1 MYESDKINNNI
12 YLKIVHLAV
21 ANLIESLHT
30 PCREL
35 YMKGFPKWLVKTNF
49 FLAVPIV
56 NFGKKAGSI
65 PLIEKIVNL
74 FFIKPFNQVTAVP
87 IKHVDINE
95 SIAAGS
101 SALPLA
107 VIERLIEYASHVM
120 VLDEC
125 VCRSYY
131 KRDLNDI
138 GCMVLGKAA
147 LDIHPS
153 NGRIV
158 SVAEAKAHIRKA
170 ADAGLVANVAH
181 VWIDPVGFGVTSFKN
196 MLFICFCG
204 HDSCLY
210 TDNLDKRCSNLDKAY
225 KRLDGIFVSIDE
237 SLCSG
242 CGICAEKCFV
252 SAIRMKNYKAVIS
265 DVCKGCGRCID
276 ECPEKAIRLETGDF
290 DNVFN
295 QLLKRVSSLANI
307 R

>member
-1 MYESDKINNNI
+1 
-12 YLKIVHLAV
+12 
-21 ANLIESLHT
+21 
-30 PCREL
+30 
-35 YMKGFPKWLVKTNF
+35 MKGFPKWLVKINF

-56 NFGKKAGSI
+56 NFGKKAGRL
-65 PLIEKIVNL
+65 PLINKIVNL
-74 FFIKPFNQVTAVP
+74 FFIKLLNQVTALP
-87 IKHVDINE
+87 IRHVNIDE
-95 SIAAGS
+95 RVDAQS
-101 SALPLA
+101 SALPLSI
-107 VIERLIEYASHVM
+107 VDRLVDSASHVM

-131 KRDLNDI
+131 KRNFNDI

-158 SVAEAKAHIRKA
+158 SVIEAKTHIRKA

-225 KRLDGIFVSIDE
+225 KRLDGMSVIIDE

-252 SAIRMKNYKAVIS
+252 SAIRMKNDKAFIG

-276 ECPEKAIRLETGDF
+276 ECPEKAIHLQMEDF
-290 DNVFN
+290 DSVYS
-295 QLLKRVSSLANI
+295 QLLKRVSSLADI

>member
-1 MYESDKINNNI
+1 
-12 YLKIVHLAV
+12 
-21 ANLIESLHT
+21 
-30 PCREL
+30 
-35 YMKGFPKWLVKTNF
+35 MKGFPKWLVKTNF
-49 FLAVPIV
+49 FLAMPIV
-56 NFGKKAGSI
+56 NFGKKAGRL
-65 PLIEKIVNL
+65 PLIKKIVNI
-74 FFIKPFNQVTAVP
+74 FFIKPLNQVTAVP
-87 IKHVDINE
+87 IRHVDINE
-95 SIAAGS
+95 SIGAQS
-101 SALPLA
+101 SALPLG
-107 VIERLIEYASHVM
+107 IIDRLVESASHVM

-131 KRDLNDI
+131 KRNLNEI

-158 SVAEAKAHIRKA
+158 SVVEAKAHIRKA
-170 ADAGLVANVAH
+170 ASAGLVANVAH

-225 KRLDGIFVSIDE
+225 KRLDGMSVVIDE

-252 SAIRMKNYKAVIS
+252 SAIRMSNDKAVIG

-276 ECPEKAIRLETGDF
+276 ECPEKAIHLKMEDF
-290 DNVFN
+290 DRVFS
-295 QLLKRVSSLANI
+295 QLLKRVSSLADI

>member
-1 MYESDKINNNI
+1 
-12 YLKIVHLAV
+12 
-21 ANLIESLHT
+21 
-30 PCREL
+30 
-35 YMKGFPKWLVKTNF
+35 MKGFPKWLVKFNF

-56 NFGKKAGSI
+56 NFGKHAGRLPI
-65 PLIEKIVNL
+65 IKNIVNL
-74 FFIKPFNQVTAVP
+74 FFIKPFNQVTAIP
-87 IKHVDINE
+87 IRHVAVNE
-95 SIAAGS
+95 SIDTQS
-101 SALPLA
+101 TTLPLGIIDKLVEA
-107 VIERLIEYASHVM
+107 ASYVM
-120 VLDEC
+120 ILNEC

-131 KRDLNDI
+131 RKGPENI

-158 SVAEAKAHIRKA
+158 NIIEAKAHIRKA

-210 TDNLDKRCSNLDKAY
+210 TDNLNKRCPNLDKAY
-225 KRLDGIFVSIDE
+225 KKLDGMSVVIDE

-252 SAIRMKNYKAVIS
+252 SAIQMNDGKAVIG
-265 DVCKGCGRCID
+265 DVCKGCGRCIS
-276 ECPEKAIRLETGDF
+276 ECPESAMSLRIDDF
-290 DNVFN
+290 DSVFS
-295 QLLKRVSSLANI
+295 QLLKRISYLADI
-307 R
+307 V

>member
-1 MYESDKINNNI
+1 
-12 YLKIVHLAV
+12 
-21 ANLIESLHT
+21 
-30 PCREL
+30 
-35 YMKGFPKWLVKTNF
+35 MKGFPKWLVKINF
-49 FLAVPIV
+49 FLAVPVV
-56 NFGKKAGSI
+56 NFGKYAGRLPVI
-65 PLIEKIVNL
+65 NKIVEL
-74 FFIKPFNQVTAVP
+74 FFMKHFNQVTAVP
-87 IKHVDINE
+87 IRHVDINE
-95 SIAAGS
+95 IIGAQS
-101 SALPLA
+101 SALPLG
-107 VIERLIEYASHVM
+107 IIDRLVESASNVM

-131 KRDLNDI
+131 KKELKNI

-158 SVAEAKAHIRKA
+158 SVIEAKAHIRKA

-196 MLFICFCG
+196 MLFVCFCG

-225 KRLDGIFVSIDE
+225 KRLDGISVFIDE
-237 SLCSG
+237 PQCSG

-252 SAIRMKNYKAVIS
+252 SAIQIKNDKAAIS

-276 ECPEKAIRLETGDF
+276 ECPEKAIHLKMGDF

-295 QLLKRVSSLANI
+295 QLLNRVSSLSDI